1 MKINMPVTDVEYPI
15 KESISIVSKTDLKGV
30 ITYANEDFIR
40 VSGFSREELIGK
52 SHNIVRHPDVPSEF
66 FEDLWKSLK
75 AGRPW
80 TGVVKNRCKNGD
92 YYWLLN
98 NVAPFYENDQLVGY
112 MSVRLKASPEQI
124 EAASDAYRLFRD
136 GKAGNLKIQDG
147 KVVKSTLLG
156 KLYLFKNITVKSRL
170 IFVIGLLSLLILAI
184 SVIGLRGMSKTNDG
198 LHSVYKDRTVT
209 MGLMFNISELQRENL
224 MLIATALVN
233 PNPGVIQQNATEL
246 DQNIAEITKLWDS
259 YLTNHLTPEEK
270 NLADYFTENST
281 RFIRKGLKPA
291 MTALR
296 ANNTALADKI
306 RQQDIRPLYK
316 LANQSVRELMQ
327 FQIDVAKDVYES
339 AQSRYDHTLNI
350 VIGLKLMGIALALWL
365 GFTLIRAI
373 VHPLDTAIAHFG
385 KIAQGHYNN
394 GIDIESHD
402 ELGKVMAALKAM
414 QIKCGFDV
422 AEAKRIADEHRRIK
436 AALDN
441 VSTGVMIADNDR
453 NIIYANKSVI
463 EILGKA
469 EEDIRK
475 QLPDFSIA
483 NLVGTNIDNFHK
495 NPSYQAQ
502 MLSSLNAAH
511 PASIEVGGR
520 PIALTVSPVINDEG
534 QRLGTVAECKDHT
547 IEKLAENEVDT
558 ILHAAIMG
566 DFTRRIEIQ
575 NKEGFFKELGEGL
588 NELLK
593 TTESGL
599 NDVQRLL
606 DALSHRDLTVTITN
620 DYSGSFAQTKDSANV
635 TVEKLK
641 EFLKQIKEAI
651 DNINPGDKE
660 LASAKNDLSHHTE
673 EQTVSMEELTSAMQ
687 HNTANAKQAAQ
698 LANTS
703 NITGKGVEVI
713 SQVVLKMNEINDS
726 SRKIAGIIPV
736 IDDIVLQTKMLAHTA
751 AIEATRA
758 GEQGGGFAAVAAE
771 MRILAQRAAAA
782 AEEIKNLIDDSAS
795 KASDGSKLVTQ
806 AVLTI
811 DEIVNSMHGITVMMS
826 DISNVSA
833 EQIAC
838 IKQIDQAIR
847 KWTI

>member
-1 MKINMPVTDVEYPI
+1 MKINMPVTNVEYPI

-52 SHNIVRHPDVPSEF
+52 SHNIVRHPDVPAEF

-80 TGVVKNRCKNGD
+80 TGLVKNRCKNGD

-124 EAASDAYRLFRD
+124 EAASDAYQLFRD
-136 GKAGNLKIQDG
+136 GKAGNLKIRDG

-156 KLYLFKNITVKSRL
+156 KLHLFKNVTVKSRL
-170 IFVIGLLSLLILAI
+170 IFVIGLLSLLIIVI
-184 SVIGLRGMSKTNDG
+184 SVIGLRGMSKTNEG

-209 MGLMFNISELQRENL
+209 MGLIFNIAELQRENL
-224 MLIATALVN
+224 ILIAGSLVN
-233 PNPGVIQQNATEL
+233 PNPEVIQQNTAEL
-246 DQNIAEITKLWDS
+246 DQNIAEITSLWS
-259 YLTNHLTPEEK
+259 AYLATYRTPEEK
-270 NLADYFTENST
+270 ILADYFTENST
-281 RFIRKGLKPA
+281 RFVQKGLKPA
-291 MTALR
+291 MAALR
-296 ANNTALADKI
+296 ANDIALADKV
-306 RQQDIRPLYK
+306 RQEDIRPLYK
-316 LANQSVRELMQ
+316 LANESIRELMQ
-327 FQIDVAKDVYES
+327 FQIDVAKEVYEA
-339 AQSRYDHTLNI
+339 AQSRYDNTRNI

-373 VHPLDTAIAHFG
+373 VRPLNAAISHFG

-394 GIDIESHD
+394 GIDIESYD
-402 ELGKVMAALKAM
+402 EFGKVMAALKAM

-436 AALDN
+436 VALDN

-469 EEDIRK
+469 EEDIRM
-475 QLPDFSIA
+475 QLPNFSIA
-483 NLVGTNIDNFHK
+483 NLVGTNIDSFHK
-495 NPSYQAQ
+495 NPPHQAQ

-511 PASIEVGGR
+511 SASIEVGGR

-575 NKEGFFKELGEGL
+575 GKEGFFKQLGEGL
-588 NELLK
+588 NELLE

-599 NDVQRLL
+599 NDVLRLL
-606 DALSHRDLTVTITN
+606 NASSHLDLTVTISN
-620 DYSGSFAQTKDSANV
+620 DYTGSFGQIKDDANI
-635 TVEKLK
+635 TVGKLK
-641 EFLKQIKEAI
+641 ECINQIREAI
-651 DNINPGDKE
+651 NDIDSRDKE
-660 LASAKNDLSHHTE
+660 
-673 EQTVSMEELTSAMQ
+673 TVSGK
-687 HNTANAKQAAQ
+687 ANLPHQTCEQAVQAAVD
-698 LANTS
+698 AS
-703 NITGKGVEVI
+703 NRAGKAVEAV
-713 SQVVLKMNEINDS
+713 SQVVLKMDEMDDY
-726 SRKIAGIIPV
+726 SRKITGLIPV

-751 AIEATRA
+751 AIEAARA
-758 GEQGGGFAAVAAE
+758 GEQGGGFAAVAIE
-771 MRILAQRAAAA
+771 MRNLMGSVAEV
-782 AEEIKNLIDDSAS
+782 AEEIKNLMDDSLNKVCDS
-795 KASDGSKLVTQ
+795 KKWVTQ
-806 AVLTI
+806 AGLSI
-811 DEIVNSMHGITVMMS
+811 EEIVNSIQDITVMMS

-833 EQIAC
+833 AQRAC
-838 IKQIDQAIR
+838 IKQINQAIG

>member
-30 ITYANEDFIR
+30 ITYANEDFVRI
-40 VSGFSREELIGK
+40 SGFSREELIGK
-52 SHNIVRHPDVPSEF
+52 SHNIVRHPDVPAEF

-124 EAASDAYRLFRD
+124 KAASDAYQLFRD
-136 GKAGNLKIQDG
+136 GKAGNLIIKDG
-147 KVVKSTLLG
+147 KVLKSTLLG
-156 KLYLFKNITVKSRL
+156 KLNLFKNFTVKSRL
-170 IFVIGLLSLLILAI
+170 LFLIGLLSLLMM
-184 SVIGLRGMSKTNDG
+184 VIGGMGLRGMSKTNEG
-198 LHSVYKDRTVT
+198 LRSVYKDRTVT
-209 MGLMFNISELQRENL
+209 MGLLFNISELQRENL

-246 DQNIAEITKLWDS
+246 DQNIEEITKLWDS

-281 RFIRKGLKPA
+281 RFVRKGLKPA
-291 MTALR
+291 IAALH
-296 ANNTALADKI
+296 ASDIALTDKI
-306 RQQDIRPLYK
+306 RKEDISPLYK
-316 LANQSVRELMQ
+316 RANQSIRELMQ
-327 FQIDVAKDVYES
+327 LQMDVAEKVYEA
-339 AQSRYDHTLNI
+339 AQTRYDNTRNFA
-350 VIGLKLMGIALALWL
+350 IGLILMGIALALWL

-373 VHPLDTAIAHFG
+373 VCPLETAINHFG

-394 GIDIESHD
+394 IIDIQSHD
-402 ELGKVMAALKAM
+402 EIGKVMAALKAM

-436 AALDN
+436 VALDN
-441 VSTGVMIADNDR
+441 VNTGVMIADNAR

-469 EEDIRK
+469 EKDIRK
-475 QLPDFSIA
+475 QLPNFSVA
-483 NLVGTNIDNFHK
+483 NLVGTNIDRFHK
-495 NPSYQAQ
+495 NPSHQAE

-520 PIALTVSPVINDEG
+520 PIELTVSPVINDEG
-534 QRLGTVAECKDHT
+534 QRLGTVAELKDHT

-558 ILHAAIMG
+558 ILHAAIRG
-566 DFTRRIEIQ
+566 DFTRRIEMES
-575 NKEGFFKELGEGL
+575 KEGFFIQLGEGL

-593 TTESGL
+593 TTETGI

-606 DALSHRDLTVTITN
+606 DALSNRDLTVTIAN
-620 DYSGSFAQTKDSANV
+620 DYSGSFAHIKEGANV
-635 TVEKLK
+635 TVENLK
-641 EFLKQIKEAI
+641 EFLKQIKEALDRI
-651 DNINPGDKE
+651 HPGDTE
-660 LASAKNDLSHHTE
+660 IASAKNVLSHRTD
-673 EQTVSMEELTSAMQ
+673 EQAPSMEELTSAMQ
-687 HNTANAKQAAQ
+687 HNAANAKQAAQ

-713 SQVVLKMNEINDS
+713 GHVVLKMDEINDS
-726 SRKIAGIIPV
+726 SRKIGGIIPI
-736 IDDIVLQTKMLAHTA
+736 IDDLVLQTKMLAHTA
-751 AIEATRA
+751 AIEAARA
-758 GEQGGGFAAVAAE
+758 GEQSGGFAAVAAE
-771 MRILAQRAAAA
+771 MRNLAQRAATS
-782 AEEIKNLIDDSAS
+782 AEDIKNLIDDSVS

-806 AVLTI
+806 AALTI
-811 DEIVNSMHGITVMMS
+811 EEIVNSMHDMKAIMS
-826 DISNVSA
+826 DICNVSA
-833 EQIAC
+833 EQFAC
-838 IKQIDQAIR
+838 IKQINQAIR
-847 KWTI
+847 KWKI